1 VSDPHAALIAELIE
15 VGADAV
21 RRGLVLASAGNLSA
35 RVPGEAHTYVITA
48 AGTWLDRLTP
58 DLFSVMSL
66 DGDVVGGNPDPSTEW
81 RLHRRTYQ
89 VRPDVNS
96 VIHLHPQTA
105 VVLDALGHEVRHITL
120 DHVAYLGC
128 VGRVPFHPNGSDA
141 LADGA
146 AEAARDCNAVI
157 LANHG
162 SSTLGDTIAMA
173 YRRALLLEEAA
184 SNTFLCLQLGDTT
197 TRFPLDAL
205 GAAGHL

>member
-1 VSDPHAALIAELIE
+1 VSDPYAALIAELIE

-21 RRGLVLASAGNLSA
+21 HRGLVLASAGNLSA
-35 RVPGEAHTYVITA
+35 RVPSNGETYVITA
-48 AGTWLDRLTP
+48 ARTWLDRLTP
-58 DLFSVMSL
+58 DQFSVMRL
-66 DGDVVGGNPDPSTEW
+66 DGEVVGGNPSPSTEW

-89 VRPDVNS
+89 IRADVNS

-105 VVLDALGHEVRHITL
+105 VVLDALGHEVRHLTL

-128 VGRVPFHPNGSDA
+128 VGRVPFFPNGSDE

-146 AEAARDCNAVI
+146 AEAARTCNAVI

-197 TRFPLDAL
+197 TRFPIDAL